1 LTRTRNWLGLGI
13 DSDSELTRTRNWLG
27 LGIDSDSELTRTRN
41 WLGLGI
47 DLVNGFT
54 LLYTCQIFLGSRT
67 PVHANKFSLSKKA
80 GIISFGTRLLGKEK
94 LSIFCRPH
102 EQIKLVEEKLL
113 VCKGLNFSEL
123 SLFIK
128 VWDLSFASYWA
139 GASCKVTMV
148 GHLHTVRCLQVSRA
162 MR

>member
-1 LTRTRNWLGLGI
+1 M
-13 DSDSELTRTRNWLG
+13 
-27 LGIDSDSELTRTRN
+27 
-41 WLGLGI
+41 
-47 DLVNGFT
+47 DLLSCT
-54 LLYTCQIFLGSRT
+54 LVKFSLAA
-67 PVHANKFSLSKKA
+67 VHANKFSLSKKA

-94 LSIFCRPH
+94 WSIFCRPH